1 MYQLLKDFAGPAA
14 TLIASITAI
23 VVTALFSKSQLRI
36 ADSQRNIALDK
47 LKHDLFQKRYEI
59 YEAAKALLEYVPFIT
74 DVRRSDAARIRSW
87 YVKIDEARFYFPTE
101 ICVVLSDIKDRCELF
116 FLHLAMRGSNIDD
129 DKEWSRLADILAA
142 DQSMLRAIYHSLPET
157 FASALA
163 FK

>member
-23 VVTALFSKSQLRI
+23 VVTAVFSKSQLRI

-74 DVRRSDAARIRSW
+74 DVQRSDAARIG
-87 YVKIDEARFYFPTE
+87 EARFYFPTE

-129 DKEWSRLADILAA
+129 NKEWSRLADILAS
-142 DQSMLRAIYHSLPET
+142 DQSMLRAMYHSLPET
-157 FASALA
+157 FASPLA